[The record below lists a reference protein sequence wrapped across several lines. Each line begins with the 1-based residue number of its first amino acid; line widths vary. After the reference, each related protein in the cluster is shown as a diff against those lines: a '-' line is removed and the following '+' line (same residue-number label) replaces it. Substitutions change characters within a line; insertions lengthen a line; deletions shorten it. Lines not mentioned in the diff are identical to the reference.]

1 MAMRSAKRRSAR
13 CGESAAKSS
22 MPLQS
27 SCDIKSACSNII
39 MANTD
44 PFYPDTDHEEA
55 QNVCRPGYVRVMCCE
70 RSACLQIREDIVQQ
84 SQVMAFL
91 ASARDPS
98 NPSECIHM
106 ANPLANVD
114 NMTIVCEWLSK
125 HLEFAQRGA
134 EDAERLTFDR
144 QFFLLNARGKAD
156 YAAAANDQAKA
167 EILDSRKDW
176 IRWRQDDPENEDG
189 KRAAHHGAK
198 TPAWQRPG
206 PVEERRHR
214 TYQEIQ
220 QIMFVA
226 NFLELHPT
234 EWHTSYAAK
243 EVERLNKLPPGPFQ
257 EFDLDPADK
266 FAETV
271 MELCC
276 HHLGDMILG
285 CESPVDMQHRFPDL
299 IGAKALSAK
308 DRADIVKADLWIH
321 GDDFVKEVIDE
332 LRKEDPTI
340 PEWTLES
347 TLEERAFM
355 KDIPG
360 FQDQEQPIKVPPI
373 KINPDQPADA
383 GFEIGH
389 HWWG

>member
-1 MAMRSAKRRSAR
+1 MNS
-13 CGESAAKSS
+13 
-22 MPLQS
+22 
-27 SCDIKSACSNII
+27 I
-39 MANTD
+39 D
-44 PFYPDTDHEEA
+44 PYYIDKYKEEE
-55 QNVCRPGYVRVMCCE
+55 QNVCLLGYVRVMCFE
-70 RSACLQIREDIVQQ
+70 RSGCLQIREDIVQQ

-98 NPSECIHM
+98 NSSECIHM
-106 ANPLANVD
+106 ANPLASVN
-114 NMTIVCEWLSK
+114 NMMIVCDWLSQ
-125 HLEFAQRGA
+125 HLKFAQRGA
-134 EDAERLTFDR
+134 EDVERLDFDL
-144 QFFLLNARGKAD
+144 QFFLLNAQGKAD
-156 YAAAANDQAKA
+156 YASAANDQAKA
-167 EILDSRKDW
+167 DILDSRKDW
-176 IRWRQDDPENEDG
+176 LRWRQDDPDNEDS
-189 KRAAHHGAK
+189 KRAIYGGEK
-198 TPAWQRPG
+198 TPAFKRSG
-206 PVEERRHR
+206 PIEERRHR

-243 EVERLNKLPPGPFQ
+243 EVERLNKLPSGPFQ
-257 EFDLDPADK
+257 EFGLDPDDK

-276 HHLGDMILG
+276 HHLGDMIVG

-299 IGAKALSAK
+299 VGAKALTTK

-332 LRKEDPTI
+332 LRQNDRSI
-340 PEWTLES
+340 PEWTMES

-360 FQDQEQPIKVPPI
+360 YDDQAQPIKVPAI
-373 KINPDQPADA
+373 KIKSDQPANVCY
-383 GFEIGH
+383 EIGS

>member
-1 MAMRSAKRRSAR
+1 
-13 CGESAAKSS
+13 
-22 MPLQS
+22 
-27 SCDIKSACSNII
+27 
-39 MANTD
+39 
-44 PFYPDTDHEEA
+44 
-55 QNVCRPGYVRVMCCE
+55 MCAE
-70 RSACLQIREDIVQQ
+70 KSACLQIREDIVQQ

-106 ANPLANVD
+106 ANPLASAD
-114 NMTIVCEWLSK
+114 NMKIVCNWLSK

-134 EDAERLTFDR
+134 EDAERLDFDL
-144 QFFLLNARGKAD
+144 QFFLLNEQGKAD
-156 YAAAANDQAKA
+156 YAVAAKDQEKAN
-167 EILDSRKDW
+167 ILDSRKDW
-176 IRWRQDDPENEDG
+176 LRWRQDDPENEDG
-189 KRAAHHGAK
+189 KRAIYSGEK
-198 TPAWQRPG
+198 TPAFK
-206 PVEERRHR
+206 RRHR

-220 QIMFVA
+220 KIMFVA

-243 EVERLNKLPPGPFQ
+243 EVERLNKLPSGPFQ
-257 EFDLDPADK
+257 EFGLDPDDK

-271 MELCC
+271 TELCC
-276 HHLGDMILG
+276 HHLGDMIVG
-285 CESPVDMQHRFPDL
+285 CESPMDMQHRFPDL
-299 IGAKALSAK
+299 IGAMALSAK
-308 DRADIVKADLWIH
+308 DRADIVKADLWIN

-332 LRKEDPTI
+332 LRQKDDSI
-340 PEWTLES
+340 PEWTMES

-373 KINPDQPADA
+373 KINPDQPENV
-383 GFEIGH
+383 GYEIGH